1 MAVTKPTGP
10 AKAAGRDHAI
20 ACDVGQR
27 VSRRSREGAKKEEQ
41 GIPALRA
48 QEQVM
53 MGEGG
58 GGQEWQ
64 LGCPASFSGLLG
76 GLAHFPH
83 GAHCTLDLSPTTRAL
98 LLQN

>member
-58 GGQEWQ
+58 GWPEMQQ
-64 LGCPASFSGLLG
+64 R
-76 GLAHFPH
+76 FPPSMNRRRGRVANIAQGPH
-83 GAHCTLDLSPTTRAL
+83 ITLDLSPTTRAL

>member
-10 AKAAGRDHAI
+10 AKAAGTDHAI

-27 VSRRSREGAKKEEQ
+27 VSRRSREGAKKEAQ

-53 MGEGG
+53 MGEDGG
-58 GGQEWQ
+58 GGGRNGSSDAP
-64 LGCPASFSGLLG
+64 LASQAFWAGWLT
-76 GLAHFPH
+76 FPM
-83 GAHCTLDLSPTTRAL
+83 APSAL
-98 LLQN
+98 WT

>member
-58 GGQEWQ
+58 GGQDHPKC
-64 LGCPASFSGLLG
+64 GR
-76 GLAHFPH
+76 LA
-83 GAHCTLDLSPTTRAL
+83 CVRKCVLTDR
-98 LLQN
+98 